1 MALASRG
8 HAALLRLNV
17 VMGIVRAGVALAL
30 PGVLVLATLVTGC
43 GKPMQSV
50 PVAPS
55 LTAAAAGS
63 DFFAAGIGQGR
74 PTVIEFGASA
84 CASCKEMKVVLD
96 ELRRTHGTQIGIA
109 EVDLIKQREV
119 IPRYRIQ
126 VMPTQVFFDGQG
138 REIGRHV
145 GVIDGPGILAHL
157 GVTR

>member
-1 MALASRG
+1 MNAAASGRG
-8 HAALLRLNV
+8 PA
-17 VMGIVRAGVALAL
+17 ALAL
-30 PGVLVLATLVTGC
+30 IVAAALAAGGC
-43 GKPMQSV
+43 GPPAQPPAIASSNSV
-50 PVAPS
+50 SAAS
-55 LTAAAAGS
+55 AAAP
-63 DFFAAGIGQGR
+63 DFFAAGIAQGR

-126 VMPTQVFFDGQG
+126 VMPTQIFFDGQG
-138 REIGRHV
+138 RETGRHV

-157 GVTR
+157 GVKR

>member
-1 MALASRG
+1 MARASGG
-8 HAALLRLNV
+8 HAALLRLNM
-17 VMGIVRAGVALAL
+17 VMGIVSAGVARAL
-30 PGVLVLATLVTGC
+30 PAALVLAALVTGC
-43 GKPMQSV
+43 GEPMQSA
-50 PVAPS
+50 PVAS
-55 LTAAAAGS
+55 ALATAAAGP

-74 PTVIEFGASA
+74 PTIIEFGASA
-84 CASCKEMKVVLD
+84 CASCKQMKVVLD
-96 ELRRTHGTQIGIA
+96 ELRRTHGAQIGIA